1 MPSSD
6 GPPGGAAQLAVI
18 LGGRAESCWTQFF
31 FSLVRGPLAPQVV
44 IVEDEIP
51 EVHLGQAPAP
61 GSLGDVAL
69 ILLSSKSFPKFE
81 SSTKQ
86 KLLHLELKPKKDL
99 GC

>member
-44 IVEDEIP
+44 IVEDEID
-51 EVHLGQAPAP
+51 QN
-61 GSLGDVAL
+61 
-69 ILLSSKSFPKFE
+69 
-81 SSTKQ
+81 
-86 KLLHLELKPKKDL
+86 LEICVVLFWVRFIKI
-99 GC
+99 

>member
-1 MPSSD
+1 MPSSVR
-6 GPPGGAAQLAVI
+6 PPGGAAQLVVI
-18 LGGRAESCWTQFF
+18 LGGRAKSGWTQF

-61 GSLGDVAL
+61 GSLGEGAL

-81 SSTKQ
+81 SGTKQ